1 MIRALLSLLFGR
13 NRKAQSLPHFERL
26 LIGNTITTRKGK

>member
-1 MIRALLSLLFGR
+1 MMRALLARLFGR
-13 NRKAQSLPHFERL
+13 RRKAQALPHFERL